1 MMTEFYALPNTEH
14 FWHWPTLIHFFLVAM
29 AGGAAVITTIA
40 LLTKHPK
47 VRTYALVT
55 MVLIVLDLITLWI
68 ESPARFR
75 FTHVW
80 IFLSFAPAAPIWLGA
95 WGLSV
100 SLVASFFVWLQK
112 GPRALWATLLIIGS
126 ALALVYPGLALAAN
140 INRPLWT
147 PVVLILF
154 PLTGMLTVISIAH
167 LLKQDWAKRWIA
179 PLSLASVAM
188 VIVYLA
194 GLAMGGTEARMAFDY
209 LMGHGGLLFA
219 LGLVLMAIVPV
230 IRRVPVVAALVPL
243 AGATIIRSL
252 IVEVGQIQFFG
263 F

>member
-1 MMTEFYALPNTEH
+1 MTEFYALPNDVH

-29 AGGAAVITTIA
+29 AGGAAVVTTVA
-40 LLTKHPK
+40 HFTKHPK
-47 VRTYALVT
+47 ARTYAFVT
-55 MVLIVLDLITLWI
+55 MVLIVLDLATLWI

-80 IFLSFAPAAPIWLGA
+80 IFLTITPTAPIWLGG
-95 WGLSV
+95 WGLAI
-100 SLVASFFVWLQK
+100 SLVGSFFVWLQR
-112 GPRALWATLLIIGS
+112 GPRLLWGAILIVGS
-126 ALALVYPGLALAAN
+126 SLAMIYPGLALAAN

-188 VIVYLA
+188 GVVYLA
-194 GLAMGGTEARMAFDY
+194 GLMMGGTESRMAFDY

-219 LGLVLMAIVPV
+219 LGLALMAVVPV
-230 IRRVPVVAALVPL
+230 IRRIPVVTALVPL
-243 AGATIIRSL
+243 AGATIVRSL